1 MQKQAIDILRYRLL
15 NNFEEFTIFFFEHLN
30 KKKFTVN
37 SHHKTLFN
45 FGTKV
50 ANGETTRLI
59 LNIAP
64 RYGKTE
70 VMVKMFIAWS
80 LARNPAS
87 RFIHLSYS
95 DSLALDNSSEI
106 KDTVQSDVF
115 QWLFPYVEV
124 KNDAKAKEKWYTT
137 AGGGVIAR
145 SSSGQVTGFGAGV
158 VDYDDDELI
167 KFGGAII
174 IDDPIKPDDA
184 LSDVKRDLVNQK
196 FDTTIR
202 NRVNS
207 RKTPII
213 IIMQRLHPEDLCG
226 YLLEKEGD
234 DWEVVRMPVI
244 NDDGSALWSS
254 KHNIDELEKMRER
267 LGTIFET
274 QYMQNP
280 EPVDGFLLHKDS
292 LKFYPNNFN
301 EDVMTRVVFVD
312 ASEKGG
318 DMMCAIFIEVSMFN
332 GRMNFHVYDV
342 IHSDKGFDFLSELI
356 HDKAIET
363 GVSDVVVEK
372 NGVGLATVFRL
383 SQLNFE
389 KKYTLIPY
397 YTTEN
402 KIVKILRTYEFI
414 QMHFSFNSAFE
425 NGNTMERRFLKD
437 LTTYSQHGNNNHKS
451 DAIDVCAS
459 ASVILRKKY
468 QKLLELK

>member
-15 NNFEEFTIFFFEHLN
+15 SNFEEFTIFFFEHLN

-106 KDTVQSDVF
+106 KDIVQSDVF

-124 KNDAKAKEKWYTT
+124 KKDAKAKEKWYTT
-137 AGGGVIAR
+137 ASGGVLAR

-213 IIMQRLHPEDLCG
+213 IIMQRLHP
-226 YLLEKEGD
+226 D
-234 DWEVVRMPVI
+234 D
-244 NDDGSALWSS
+244 S
-254 KHNIDELEKMRER
+254 
-267 LGTIFET
+267 
-274 QYMQNP
+274 
-280 EPVDGFLLHKDS
+280 
-292 LKFYPNNFN
+292 
-301 EDVMTRVVFVD
+301 
-312 ASEKGG
+312 
-318 DMMCAIFIEVSMFN
+318 
-332 GRMNFHVYDV
+332 
-342 IHSDKGFDFLSELI
+342 
-356 HDKAIET
+356 
-363 GVSDVVVEK
+363 
-372 NGVGLATVFRL
+372 
-383 SQLNFE
+383 
-389 KKYTLIPY
+389 
-397 YTTEN
+397 
-402 KIVKILRTYEFI
+402 
-414 QMHFSFNSAFE
+414 
-425 NGNTMERRFLKD
+425 
-437 LTTYSQHGNNNHKS
+437 
-451 DAIDVCAS
+451 
-459 ASVILRKKY
+459 
-468 QKLLELK
+468 